1 MRTPGWP
8 SLTLR
13 GRSALLGALL
23 ALGCSEEATGPR
35 PVPVGIVLAS
45 AAEQVGTAG
54 EPLDSMLT
62 AFVYDKFGDPVPGVL
77 VRFSAAGGS
86 GSVAPVARTT
96 GPDGHASAAWRLPVR
111 TGTYQAHAAAAGFD
125 SITFIALARPG
136 KAATL
141 AVVTGDAQTG
151 AAGTTVDSALVLE
164 VRDAHGNGVPGRTV
178 IFSTRE
184 GSGEVVPARAESD
197 SLGRVRAVWTL
208 GADGGVHGL
217 TVKVD
222 SLPPLRIRATA
233 VQSSPLTP
241 LAQTQSNWSN
251 YGTPVPGGGETES
264 WSAPREGAP
273 RRALACWRNALGEVE
288 LDGGGCGEG
297 GE

>member
-1 MRTPGWP
+1 M
-8 SLTLR
+8 
-13 GRSALLGALL
+13 GALL

-54 EPLDSMLT
+54 EPLDSMLS

-77 VRFSAAGGS
+77 VRFSAAGGN

-96 GPDGHASAAWRLPVR
+96 GPDGHASATWRLPTR
-111 TGTYQAHAAAAGFD
+111 TGSYQAHAAAAGFD

-151 AAGTTVDSALVLE
+151 AAGTTVDSALVVE

-178 IFSTRE
+178 NFSTRE
-184 GSGEVVPARAESD
+184 GSGEVIPARAESD

-241 LAQTQSNWSN
+241 LAQTHTTWPD

-264 WSAPREGAP
+264 WSALREGAP

-288 LDGGGCGEG
+288 LGLEGCTVIGD
-297 GE
+297 

>member
-1 MRTPGWP
+1 MRKAGWP
-8 SLTLR
+8 SLALR
-13 GRSALLGALL
+13 GRGALLGALL

-77 VRFSAAGGS
+77 VRFSATGGN

-111 TGTYQAHAAAAGFD
+111 TGTYQAHATAAGFD

-136 KAATL
+136 KAAEL
-141 AVVTGDAQTG
+141 AVVTGDAQSG
-151 AAGTTVDSALVLE
+151 AAGATVDSALVVE
-164 VRDAHGNGVPGRTV
+164 VRDAHGNGVPGRLVT
-178 IFSTRE
+178 FSTRE
-184 GSGEVVPARAESD
+184 GSGQVVPARAESD

-222 SLPPLRIRATA
+222 SLPPLRLRATA
-233 VQSSPLTP
+233 LPSQLAAGAVPLRMT
-241 LAQTQSNWSN
+241 WSE
-251 YGTPVPGGGETES
+251 YGTTVPGGGESES

-273 RRALACWRNALGEVE
+273 RRALACWRNALGAVS
-288 LDGGGCGEG
+288 LDGVGCEGSGE
-297 GE
+297 